1 MYVKHLYKPKA
12 WQITRKSRRHPASL
26 LRTSNGQKKFDGT
39 KGAAESHLSK
49 ILIKIRLIMHR

>member
-1 MYVKHLYKPKA
+1 MLNTYINQKPARLPAKA
-12 WQITRKSRRHPASL
+12 GGAPHPCCGPAA
-26 LRTSNGQKKFDGT
+26 GKKKFDGT